1 MALSTISPS
10 YSPADSTGGGG
21 DNTSIY
27 QLLLDRCRSLEASY
41 ANLQEQFHMLEQE
54 QTSSSSLSLCNHHG
68 RLAQDEM
75 MTSGSGG
82 MSSFNGWI
90 SVPDVLPVGF
100 SYKRALDQLGHAVY
114 VSKAITREIIYWN
127 RSAEKLFG
135 YEDYEA
141 LGQTVSDLLIYD
153 EFHISSEKILERV
166 RSGQSWAGQFPFR
179 KRSGITFMA
188 LVNKSPLYED
198 GELVGIVTVAS
209 DATIF
214 NKIKSENQKS
224 YDEDPSNTQAKT
236 RGLNF
241 KKIQWHPPQ
250 QLSTFVSNLTSK
262 DILRKGGG
270 INRHTG
276 DTSVDMDGNVNELEN
291 VNLERPPKAPP
302 AKHGFGFN
310 NLWKKA
316 TGADTEED
324 ELSEPSNY
332 VCFPSEGGNMGGY
345 GGFDKG
351 SKNQLCAGRNGL
363 VHAAK
368 VLSKL
373 NFHPKTI
380 NAHHDG
386 PTDVQ
391 ESHEAVNVQNFR
403 QNSATAAASGHGVS
417 VVEYE
422 TDISHR
428 AYSSVDEKGNLNA
441 NGHAFANN
449 IENGFSYEAHIEEI
463 NESFEVVKPV
473 DELAISGFQYSRRE
487 LELENDLNSAADCD
501 IRWEDLIFKEEI
513 GHGSFARVY
522 RGIWNGSDVAV
533 KVYLG
538 NQYSEKVL
546 QDYNKEIDIM
556 KRLRHP
562 NVLLYMGSV
571 CSQDKL
577 AMVTELLPR
586 GSLFNVLHN
595 NSHSLDIKRRLRMA
609 ADVARGM
616 NYLHHRNP
624 PIVHR
629 DLKSSN
635 LLVDKNWSVKVGDF
649 GLSKLKHATFLTAR
663 SGRGTPQWMAPE
675 VLRNEPSN
683 EKSDVFSFGIIL
695 WELVTQCVPWNNMN
709 PLQVVG
715 VVGFMDR
722 RLDLPEDLDPSLSC
736 IIQDCWQSNPSE
748 RPSFEN
754 IMMRLPGIMQKLPG

>member
-1 MALSTISPS
+1 MALSTINAG
-10 YSPADSTGGGG
+10 YSPADPTTAAAG
-21 DNTSIY
+21 DDSSIY
-27 QLLLDRCRSLEASY
+27 RLLLDRCRSLEASY
-41 ANLQEQFHMLEQE
+41 SNLQEQFHILEQE
-54 QTSSSSLSLCNHHG
+54 HSSSYNNR
-68 RLAQDEM
+68 RLLPEDM
-75 MTSGSGG
+75 VPSRSG
-82 MSSFNGWI
+82 MSSFSNWI
-90 SVPDVLPVGF
+90 SGGVPDALPVGF

-114 VSKAITREIIYWN
+114 VSKAVTREIIYWN

-141 LGQTVSDLLIYD
+141 LGQTVTDLLIYD
-153 EFHISSEKILERV
+153 EFHISSEKIMGRV
-166 RSGQSWAGQFPFR
+166 RSGQTWAGQFPFR

-214 NKIKSENQKS
+214 NKIKSENPRT
-224 YDEDPSNTQAKT
+224 YDEDPSNGQTKT
-236 RGLNF
+236 RALKF
-241 KKIQWHPPQ
+241 KKIQWQPPQ
-250 QLSTFVSNLTSK
+250 QLSSFVSNLASK
-262 DILRKGGG
+262 DILRKGGLN
-270 INRHTG
+270 NRHTE
-276 DTSVDMDGNVNELEN
+276 DTSVDMEGNILEPEN
-291 VNLERPPKAPP
+291 VNLEKPPKAPP
-302 AKHGFGFN
+302 IKRGFGFS
-310 NLWKKA
+310 LRKK
-316 TGADTEED
+316 TIGADTGED
-324 ELSEPSNY
+324 EISEPSNY
-332 VCFPSEGGNMGGY
+332 
-345 GGFDKG
+345 
-351 SKNQLCAGRNGL
+351 
-363 VHAAK
+363 AAK

-373 NFHPKTI
+373 NIQRTG
-380 NAHHDG
+380 NVQQDG
-386 PTDVQ
+386 STNVP
-391 ESHEAVNVQNFR
+391 ENHNAVNMPNHQQSSV
-403 QNSATAAASGHGVS
+403 TAAPCRS
-417 VVEYE
+417 VFVEGYE
-422 TDISHR
+422 TEISHR
-428 AYSSVDEKGNLNA
+428 ANEQVLPKV
-441 NGHAFANN
+441 
-449 IENGFSYEAHIEEI
+449 IEDGFSFEALRGEQ
-463 NESFEVVKPV
+463 NECFEAAKPV
-473 DELAISGFQYSRRE
+473 DRLALSNFQMSRRE
-487 LELENDLNSAADCD
+487 LELENDLNFVSDCE
-501 IRWEDLIFKEEI
+501 IRWEDIVFKEEI

-533 KVYLG
+533 KVYFG
-538 NQYSEKVL
+538 NQYSEKAL

-562 NVLLYMGSV
+562 NVLLFMGSV

-595 NSHSLDIKRRLRMA
+595 SGHSLDIRRRLRMA

-695 WELVTQCVPWNNMN
+695 WELVTQSVPWNNMN

-722 RLDLPEDLDPSLSC
+722 RLDLPEDIDPDLSS
-736 IIQDCWQSNPSE
+736 IIQDCWQSNPAP

-754 IMMRLPGIMQKLPG
+754 IMQRLLGLIQKVPG

>member
-1 MALSTISPS
+1 MALSTVRPRHASPEN
-10 YSPADSTGGGG
+10 STGG
-21 DNTSIY
+21 DNSSIY
-27 QLLLDRCRSLEASY
+27 QLLLDRCRSLETSY
-41 ANLQEQFHMLEQE
+41 ANLQEQFHMLELE
-54 QTSSSSLSLCNHHG
+54 HTSSCNNGSSKLHKEEVIVNPLRPLPG
-68 RLAQDEM
+68 V
-75 MTSGSGG
+75 TSFSGW
-82 MSSFNGWI
+82 N

-114 VSKAITREIIYWN
+114 VSKAVNREIIYWN

-153 EFHISSEKILERV
+153 EFHISSEKILRRV

-179 KRSGITFMA
+179 KRSGVTFMA

-198 GELVGIVTVAS
+198 DELVGIVTVAS

-214 NKIKSENQKS
+214 NKIKLENPRS
-224 YDEDPSNTQAKT
+224 FEEDASNAQTKT
-236 RGLNF
+236 RGINF
-241 KKIQWHPPQ
+241 KKIQWQPPQ
-250 QLSTFVSNLTSK
+250 QLSSFVSNLTSNSK

-270 INRHTG
+270 NDPHARN
-276 DTSVDMDGNVNELEN
+276 TSADMNEDILESEN
-291 VNLERPPKAPP
+291 VNLEKHPKAAPV
-302 AKHGFGFN
+302 KCGFGY

-316 TGADTEED
+316 TGGDSEE
-324 ELSEPSNY
+324 E
-332 VCFPSEGGNMGGY
+332 
-345 GGFDKG
+345 
-351 SKNQLCAGRNGL
+351 
-363 VHAAK
+363 AAK
-368 VLSKL
+368 MLSKL
-373 NFHPKTI
+373 NIQRSGNIQP
-380 NAHHDG
+380 DG
-386 PTDVQ
+386 PPIDI
-391 ESHEAVNVQNFR
+391 H
-403 QNSATAAASGHGVS
+403 AAAYMPNYQPRYVRGNKQAHPN
-417 VVEYE
+417 VVE
-422 TDISHR
+422 DG
-428 AYSSVDEKGNLNA
+428 YSFEALEGEQDECEVA
-441 NGHAFANN
+441 NG
-449 IENGFSYEAHIEEI
+449 
-463 NESFEVVKPV
+463 V
-473 DELAISGFQYSRRE
+473 DRLAISTFQFTRKE
-487 LELENDLNSAADCD
+487 MELENDLNSAVDCE

-533 KVYLG
+533 KVYFG
-538 NQYSEKVL
+538 NQYSEKAL

-562 NVLLYMGSV
+562 NVLLFMGSV

-577 AMVTELLPR
+577 AIVTELLPR

-595 NSHSLDIKRRLRMA
+595 SGLSLDMRQRLKMA

-635 LLVDKNWSVKVGDF
+635 LLVDKNWLVKVGDF

-663 SGRGTPQWMAPE
+663 SGGGTPQWMAPE

-695 WELVTQCVPWNNMN
+695 WELVTQSVPWSNMN
-709 PLQVVG
+709 PLRVVG

-722 RLDLPEDLDPSLSC
+722 RLDLLEDLDPSLSSV
-736 IIQDCWQSNPSE
+736 IQDCWQ
-748 RPSFEN
+748 RFDLTFT
-754 IMMRLPGIMQKLPG
+754 MFQFHLPILYQVFQYYHLHCY

>member
-1 MALSTISPS
+1 MSLSTVRLRYASP
-10 YSPADSTGGGG
+10 
-21 DNTSIY
+21 DNTTGDDNSSIY
-27 QLLLDRCRSLEASY
+27 ELLLDRCRSLEASY
-41 ANLQEQFHMLEQE
+41 ANLQEQFHMLELE
-54 QTSSSSLSLCNHHG
+54 QTSSGNHCKIQEDEVINSLPG
-68 RLAQDEM
+68 
-75 MTSGSGG
+75 MTSFSDW
-82 MSSFNGWI
+82 N

-114 VSKAITREIIYWN
+114 VSKAANREIIYWN

-135 YEDYEA
+135 YQDYEA

-153 EFHISSEKILERV
+153 EFHISSEKILRRV

-179 KRSGITFMA
+179 KRSGVTFMA

-198 GELVGIVTVAS
+198 DELVGIVTVAS

-214 NKIKSENQKS
+214 NKIKSETPRS
-224 YDEDPSNTQAKT
+224 FDEDPSNAQTKSK
-236 RGLNF
+236 GLNF
-241 KKIQWHPPQ
+241 KKIQWQPPQ
-250 QLSTFVSNLTSK
+250 QLSSFVSNLTSK

-270 INRHTG
+270 NDSHAQN
-276 DTSVDMDGNVNELEN
+276 TSVDMDGDLLESEN
-291 VNLERPPKAPP
+291 GHLEKPPKAPP
-302 AKHGFGFN
+302 VKRGFGY

-316 TGADTEED
+316 TGGGDSD
-324 ELSEPSNY
+324 ENGFSVSSNY
-332 VCFPSEGGNMGGY
+332 
-345 GGFDKG
+345 
-351 SKNQLCAGRNGL
+351 
-363 VHAAK
+363 AAK
-368 VLSKL
+368 MLSKL
-373 NFHPKTI
+373 NIQKSGNIQP
-380 NAHHDG
+380 DG
-386 PTDVQ
+386 PI
-391 ESHEAVNVQNFR
+391 EIPA
-403 QNSATAAASGHGVS
+403 AT
-417 VVEYE
+417 YMP
-422 TDISHR
+422 DYQQR
-428 AYSSVDEKGNLNA
+428 YSKGNKQAQYPNIIEDGYPLEALDEEQEDCVEVANA
-441 NGHAFANN
+441 V
-449 IENGFSYEAHIEEI
+449 ER
-463 NESFEVVKPV
+463 
-473 DELAISGFQYSRRE
+473 LAVSTYQYARKE
-487 LELENDLNSAADCD
+487 MDLENDLNSPVDCE

-533 KVYLG
+533 KVYFG
-538 NQYSEKVL
+538 NQYSEKAL

-562 NVLLYMGSV
+562 NVLLFMGSV

-577 AMVTELLPR
+577 AIVTELLPR
-586 GSLFNVLHN
+586 GSLFNILHN
-595 NSHSLDIKRRLRMA
+595 SGHSLDIKRRLKMA

-663 SGRGTPQWMAPE
+663 SGGGTPQWMAPE

-683 EKSDVFSFGIIL
+683 EKSDVFSFGIIV
-695 WELVTQCVPWNNMN
+695 WELVTQSVPWGDMN

-722 RLDLPEDLDPSLSC
+722 RLDLPEDLDPSLSS
-736 IIQDCWQSNPSE
+736 IIQDCWQSNPAL

-754 IMMRLPGIMQKLPG
+754 IMTRLSGLMQNLPA

>member
-1 MALSTISPS
+1 MALSTISHGS
-10 YSPADSTGGGG
+10 YTQATAETTASCDQNSP
-21 DNTSIY
+21 IY
-27 QLLLDRCRSLEASY
+27 QYLLERCRSLEASY
-41 ANLQEQFHMLEQE
+41 AELQEEFHMLEQE
-54 QTSSSSLSLCNHHG
+54 QL
-68 RLAQDEM
+68 LAQQTSFSSTKSRLLLAADEM
-75 MTSGSGG
+75 TPPLISD
-82 MSSFNGWI
+82 WI

-127 RSAEKLFG
+127 RSAEILFG

-153 EFHISSEKILERV
+153 EFHISSENILKRV
-166 RSGQSWAGQFPFR
+166 RAGQSWAGQFPFR
-179 KRSGITFMA
+179 KRSGVTFMA
-188 LVNKSPLYED
+188 LVNKSPLYEN

-209 DATIF
+209 DATLF
-214 NKIKSENQKS
+214 NKIKSENMRP
-224 YDEDPSNTQAKT
+224 YEEDPSNGQAKT

-241 KKIQWHPPQ
+241 KKIQWNPPQ
-250 QLSTFVSNLTSK
+250 QLSSFVSNLTSK
-262 DILRKGGG
+262 DILRKSGGD
-270 INRHTG
+270 NRHTRE
-276 DTSVDMDGNVNELEN
+276 TLVDIDGNNLETEN
-291 VNLERPPKAPP
+291 VNLEKPTKAPP
-302 AKHGFGFN
+302 PKRGFGF

-316 TGADTEED
+316 TGGDTADD
-324 ELSEPSNY
+324 EASEPSNY
-332 VCFPSEGGNMGGY
+332 
-345 GGFDKG
+345 
-351 SKNQLCAGRNGL
+351 
-363 VHAAK
+363 AAK

-373 NFHPKTI
+373 NIHRNG
-380 NAHHDG
+380 NA
-386 PTDVQ
+386 
-391 ESHEAVNVQNFR
+391 R
-403 QNSATAAASGHGVS
+403 QNGHADVSEIHDAANYQQISAAAAPGRGFFVT
-417 VVEYE
+417 EYE
-422 TDISHR
+422 TRISHG
-428 AYSSVDEKGNLNA
+428 AHSPLSA
-441 NGHAFANN
+441 NRYANVN
-449 IENGFSYEAHIEEI
+449 GQVLPNVIEDGFSFEDPGVEQ
-463 NESFEVVKPV
+463 NEGFEVAKPV
-473 DELAISGFQYSRRE
+473 NQLAVSPYRYSRKE
-487 LELENDLNSAADCD
+487 LELDNDLNSEADCE

-513 GHGSFARVY
+513 GHGSFAQVY
-522 RGIWNGSDVAV
+522 RGLWNGSDVAV
-533 KVYLG
+533 KVYFG
-538 NQYSEKVL
+538 NQYSEQVL

-595 NSHSLDIKRRLRMA
+595 SAHSLDIKRRLRMA

-695 WELVTQCVPWNNMN
+695 WELVTQSIPWHNMN

-715 VVGFMDR
+715 IVGFMDR
-722 RLDLPEDLDPSLSC
+722 RLDLPEDIDPSLSS
-736 IIQDCWQSNPSE
+736 IIQDCWQSNPAL

-754 IMMRLPGIMQKLPG
+754 IMMRIPGIMQNLPG

>member
-1 MALSTISPS
+1 MALSTISHG
-10 YSPADSTGGGG
+10 YAPAD
-21 DNTSIY
+21 TSNGSDDSPIY
-27 QLLLDRCRSLEASY
+27 QLLLDRCRSLETSY
-41 ANLQEQFHMLEQE
+41 ANLQEQFNMLEKE
-54 QTSSSSLSLCNHHG
+54 HTSSNNHGNLLHEEVIPSRPG
-68 RLAQDEM
+68 MLPF
-75 MTSGSGG
+75 SGWK
-82 MSSFNGWI
+82 N
-90 SVPDVLPVGF
+90 VPDVLPVGF

-114 VSKAITREIIYWN
+114 VSKAITRTIIYWN

-141 LGQTVSDLLIYD
+141 LGQTVTDLLIYD
-153 EFHISSEKILERV
+153 EFQMSSEKILARV
-166 RSGQSWAGQFPFR
+166 RSGQNWAGQFPFR
-179 KRSGITFMA
+179 KRSGETFMA

-209 DATIF
+209 
-214 NKIKSENQKS
+214 
-224 YDEDPSNTQAKT
+224 
-236 RGLNF
+236 
-241 KKIQWHPPQ
+241 
-250 QLSTFVSNLTSK
+250 
-262 DILRKGGG
+262 GGQS
-270 INRHTG
+270 RHSR
-276 DTSVDMDGNVNELEN
+276 DTSVDMEGNIPDIEK
-291 VNLERPPKAPP
+291 PPKAPP
-302 AKHGFGFN
+302 TKRSFSFN
-310 NLWKKA
+310 LFKKTPGGE
-316 TGADTEED
+316 TGED
-324 ELSEPSNY
+324 EFPEPSNY
-332 VCFPSEGGNMGGY
+332 
-345 GGFDKG
+345 
-351 SKNQLCAGRNGL
+351 
-363 VHAAK
+363 AAR
-368 VLSKL
+368 VFSKL
-373 NFHPKTI
+373 NI
-380 NAHHDG
+380 QRSSNIQ
-386 PTDVQ
+386 Q
-391 ESHEAVNVQNFR
+391 ESSSRISESHNAVNLSN
-403 QNSATAAASGHGVS
+403 
-417 VVEYE
+417 E
-422 TDISHR
+422 
-428 AYSSVDEKGNLNA
+428 
-441 NGHAFANN
+441 
-449 IENGFSYEAHIEEI
+449 ENGFSFEQNNGYEVA
-463 NESFEVVKPV
+463 KPV
-473 DELAISGFQYSRRE
+473 DHMAISTFQYTRKE
-487 LELENDLNSAADCD
+487 LEVENDLNSVDDCE

-533 KVYLG
+533 KVYFG
-538 NQYSEKVL
+538 NQYSEKAL

-562 NVLLYMGSV
+562 NVLLFMGSV

-595 NSHSLDIKRRLRMA
+595 SGHSLDIKRRLRMA

-695 WELVTQCVPWNNMN
+695 WELVTQCIPWSNMN

-722 RLDLPEDLDPSLSC
+722 RLDLPENIDPSLSS
-736 IIQDCWQSNPSE
+736 IIQDCWQ
-748 RPSFEN
+748 R
-754 IMMRLPGIMQKLPG
+754 

>member
-1 MALSTISPS
+1 MALSTISTSS
-10 YSPADSTGGGG
+10 YTPGDTTTG
-21 DNTSIY
+21 DNNNDSSIY

-54 QTSSSSLSLCNHHG
+54 QTLPSTQNVNHHHHGKLLHDAANVSSSSYN
-68 RLAQDEM
+68 D
-75 MTSGSGG
+75 
-82 MSSFNGWI
+82 WI

-114 VSKAITREIIYWN
+114 VSKADTREIIYWN

-135 YEDYEA
+135 YEHYEA

-153 EFHISSEKILERV
+153 EFHISSEKILARV
-166 RSGQSWAGQFPFR
+166 RSGQNWAGQFPFR
-179 KRSGITFMA
+179 KRSGVTFMA

-214 NKIKSENQKS
+214 NKIKSENS
-224 YDEDPSNTQAKT
+224 RPAHEDDHSNGQRS

-241 KKIQWHPPQ
+241 KKIQWQPPQ
-250 QLSTFVSNLTSK
+250 QLSSFVSNLKSK

-270 INRHTG
+270 NDRHAQ
-276 DTSVDMDGNVNELEN
+276 DASMDVDRNIQDHEN
-291 VNLERPPKAPP
+291 VTVEKPPKAPP
-302 AKHGFGFN
+302 KRGFGFS
-310 NLWKKA
+310 LWKKA
-316 TGADTEED
+316 TGNDNEGD
-324 ELSEPSNY
+324 EVSEPANY
-332 VCFPSEGGNMGGY
+332 
-345 GGFDKG
+345 
-351 SKNQLCAGRNGL
+351 
-363 VHAAK
+363 AAK
-368 VLSKL
+368 VAKRDHL
-373 NFHPKTI
+373 
-380 NAHHDG
+380 
-386 PTDVQ
+386 
-391 ESHEAVNVQNFR
+391 AV
-403 QNSATAAASGHGVS
+403 ST
-417 VVEYE
+417 
-422 TDISHR
+422 
-428 AYSSVDEKGNLNA
+428 
-441 NGHAFANN
+441 
-449 IENGFSYEAHIEEI
+449 
-463 NESFEVVKPV
+463 
-473 DELAISGFQYSRRE
+473 FQYWRRE
-487 LELENDLNSAADCD
+487 MELEHDLNSKADCE
-501 IRWEDLIFKEEI
+501 IQWEDLIFKEEMR
-513 GHGSFARVY
+513 HGSFARVY
-522 RGIWNGSDVAV
+522 RGLWNGSVNPYYPEADVAV
-533 KVYLG
+533 KVYFG

-595 NSHSLDIKRRLRMA
+595 SGHNLDIKRRLRMA

-695 WELVTQCVPWNNMN
+695 WELVTQRVPWNNMN

-715 VVGFMDR
+715 IVGFMDR
-722 RLDLPEDLDPSLSC
+722 RLDLPEDIDPSLSS
-736 IIQDCWQSNPSE
+736 IIQDCWQSNPTL

-754 IMMRLPGIMQKLPG
+754 IMLRLPGIMQNLPG

>member
-1 MALSTISPS
+1 MALSTISTSS
-10 YSPADSTGGGG
+10 YTPGETTTG
-21 DNTSIY
+21 DNNDSSIY

-54 QTSSSSLSLCNHHG
+54 QEQTLPSHNVNHHQGKLLHDANDSSSSYN
-68 RLAQDEM
+68 D
-75 MTSGSGG
+75 
-82 MSSFNGWI
+82 WI

-100 SYKRALDQLGHAVY
+100 SYKRALDQLGHAVF
-114 VSKAITREIIYWN
+114 VSKADTREIIYWN

-141 LGQTVSDLLIYD
+141 LGQTFSDLLIYD
-153 EFHISSEKILERV
+153 EFHLSSEKILARV
-166 RSGQSWAGQFPFR
+166 RAGQSWAGQFPFR
-179 KRSGITFMA
+179 KRSGVTFMA

-214 NKIKSENQKS
+214 NKIKSENS
-224 YDEDPSNTQAKT
+224 RPVHEEDPSNGQKN

-241 KKIQWHPPQ
+241 KKIQWQPPQ
-250 QLSTFVSNLTSK
+250 QLSSFVSNLRPK

-270 INRHTG
+270 NDRHAH
-276 DTSVDMDGNVNELEN
+276 DASMDMGRNIQEHEN
-291 VNLERPPKAPP
+291 TVEKPPKAPP
-302 AKHGFGFN
+302 KRGFGF
-310 NLWKKA
+310 LWKKA
-316 TGADTEED
+316 TGNDNEEA
-324 ELSEPSNY
+324 EVSEPVNY
-332 VCFPSEGGNMGGY
+332 
-345 GGFDKG
+345 
-351 SKNQLCAGRNGL
+351 
-363 VHAAK
+363 AAK
-368 VLSKL
+368 VFSKL
-373 NFHPKTI
+373 NIQRGLNVPQ
-380 NAHHDG
+380 NG
-386 PTDVQ
+386 PTNIS
-391 ESHEAVNVQNFR
+391 ESNNAVNMPNYQ
-403 QNSATAAASGHGVS
+403 Q
-417 VVEYE
+417 YE
-422 TDISHR
+422 AEISHR
-428 AYSSVDEKGNLNA
+428 AHPSIEAKGYGNA
-441 NGHAFANN
+441 HGQALQNV
-449 IENGFSYEAHIEEI
+449 IEDGFSFEGEQNENFEEA
-463 NESFEVVKPV
+463 KPV
-473 DELAISGFQYSRRE
+473 DHMAVSTFQYSRRE
-487 LELENDLNSAADCD
+487 MELEHDLNSEADCE

-522 RGIWNGSDVAV
+522 RGLWNGSVNPCNPEALLHDVAV
-533 KVYLG
+533 KVYFG

-571 CSQDKL
+571 CTQDKL

-595 NSHSLDIKRRLRMA
+595 SGYNLDIKRRLRMA

-663 SGRGTPQWMAPE
+663 SGRGTVRIFSSTLFLIKHGTEPQWMAPE

-695 WELVTQCVPWNNMN
+695 WELVTHSVPWNNMN

-722 RLDLPEDLDPSLSC
+722 RLDLPEDIDPLLSS
-736 IIQDCWQSNPSE
+736 IIQDCWQSNPTL

-754 IMMRLPGIMQKLPG
+754 IMLRLPGIMQNLPG

>member
-1 MALSTISPS
+1 MLSFEVLMA
-10 YSPADSTGGGG
+10 
-21 DNTSIY
+21 
-27 QLLLDRCRSLEASY
+27 RS
-41 ANLQEQFHMLEQE
+41 Q
-54 QTSSSSLSLCNHHG
+54 
-68 RLAQDEM
+68 R
-75 MTSGSGG
+75 
-82 MSSFNGWI
+82 
-90 SVPDVLPVGF
+90 
-100 SYKRALDQLGHAVY
+100 
-114 VSKAITREIIYWN
+114 N

-135 YEDYEA
+135 YEHYEA

-153 EFHISSEKILERV
+153 EFHISSEKILARV

-179 KRSGITFMA
+179 KRSGVTFMA

-214 NKIKSENQKS
+214 NKIKSENS
-224 YDEDPSNTQAKT
+224 RTAHEDDHSNGQRS

-241 KKIQWHPPQ
+241 KKIQWQPHNSYHLCFQSGDSLIYFFPS
-250 QLSTFVSNLTSK
+250 LKSK

-270 INRHTG
+270 NDRHAQ
-276 DTSVDMDGNVNELEN
+276 DASMDVDRNIQDHEN
-291 VNLERPPKAPP
+291 VTVEKPPKAPP
-302 AKHGFGFN
+302 KRGFGFS
-310 NLWKKA
+310 LWKKA
-316 TGADTEED
+316 TGNDNEGD
-324 ELSEPSNY
+324 EVSEPANY
-332 VCFPSEGGNMGGY
+332 
-345 GGFDKG
+345 
-351 SKNQLCAGRNGL
+351 
-363 VHAAK
+363 AAK
-368 VLSKL
+368 VFSKL
-373 NFHPKTI
+373 NIQRSGNVPQ
-380 NAHHDG
+380 NG
-386 PTDVQ
+386 PTNIS
-391 ESHEAVNVQNFR
+391 ESHDAANMPNYQQYEA
-403 QNSATAAASGHGVS
+403 
-417 VVEYE
+417 E
-422 TDISHR
+422 ISHR
-428 AYSSVDEKGNLNA
+428 GYASFEAKGYAKA
-441 NGHAFANN
+441 NGKPLQHV
-449 IENGFSYEAHIEEI
+449 IEDGFTFEGEQNEYYEVA
-463 NESFEVVKPV
+463 KPV
-473 DELAISGFQYSRRE
+473 DHLAVSTFQYSRRE
-487 LELENDLNSAADCD
+487 MELEHDLNSEADCE

-522 RGIWNGSDVAV
+522 RGLWNGSVNPYYPEADVAV
-533 KVYLG
+533 KVYFG

-571 CSQDKL
+571 CSLDKL

-595 NSHSLDIKRRLRMA
+595 SGHNLDIKRRLRMA

-683 EKSDVFSFGIIL
+683 E
-695 WELVTQCVPWNNMN
+695 
-709 PLQVVG
+709 
-715 VVGFMDR
+715 
-722 RLDLPEDLDPSLSC
+722 
-736 IIQDCWQSNPSE
+736 
-748 RPSFEN
+748 
-754 IMMRLPGIMQKLPG
+754 

>member
-1 MALSTISPS
+1 MALSTISHGYAPS
-10 YSPADSTGGGG
+10 DTTSGG
-21 DNTSIY
+21 DDSPIY
-27 QLLLDRCRSLEASY
+27 QLLLDRCRSLETSY
-41 ANLQEQFHMLEQE
+41 ANLQEQFHMLEQGHA
-54 QTSSSSLSLCNHHG
+54 SSYNHG
-68 RLAQDEM
+68 TLLQKEVIPSR
-75 MTSGSGG
+75 SGISPFSGW
-82 MSSFNGWI
+82 SN
-90 SVPDVLPVGF
+90 VPDALPVGF

-114 VSKAITREIIYWN
+114 VSKAISRTIIYWN

-141 LGQTVSDLLIYD
+141 LGQTVTDLLIYD
-153 EFHISSEKILERV
+153 EFQTSSEKILERV

-179 KRSGITFMA
+179 KRSGVTFMA

-214 NKIKSENQKS
+214 NKIKSENPRT
-224 YDEDPSNTQAKT
+224 YEEDPTNDQNRTTK
-236 RGLNF
+236 GLNF
-241 KKIQWHPPQ
+241 KKLQWHSPQ
-250 QLSTFVSNLTSK
+250 QLSSFVSNLTSK

-270 INRHTG
+270 QNRHTR
-276 DTSVDMDGNVNELEN
+276 DTSVDMDGNIADLEK
-291 VNLERPPKAPP
+291 PPKAPP
-302 AKHGFGFN
+302 TKRGFGFS
-310 NLWKKA
+310 LFKKT
-316 TGADTEED
+316 TGAEIGED
-324 ELSEPSNY
+324 EFSEPNNY
-332 VCFPSEGGNMGGY
+332 
-345 GGFDKG
+345 
-351 SKNQLCAGRNGL
+351 
-363 VHAAK
+363 AAK
-368 VLSKL
+368 MFSKL
-373 NFHPKTI
+373 NIQRTSNIQHEGSS
-380 NAHHDG
+380 DG
-386 PTDVQ
+386 S
-391 ESHEAVNVQNFR
+391 ESHNAVNMSSFQQR
-403 QNSATAAASGHGVS
+403 STTAAPCNTSFVA
-417 VVEYE
+417 EYE
-422 TDISHR
+422 ED
-428 AYSSVDEKGNLNA
+428 
-441 NGHAFANN
+441 
-449 IENGFSYEAHIEEI
+449 GFSYEQNGGFEEA
-463 NESFEVVKPV
+463 KPV
-473 DELAISGFQYSRRE
+473 HRLNISAFQFTRKESE
-487 LELENDLNSAADCD
+487 VENDLNFVDDCE

-533 KVYLG
+533 KVYFG
-538 NQYSEKVL
+538 NQYSEKAL

-562 NVLLYMGSV
+562 NVLLFMGSV

-595 NSHSLDIKRRLRMA
+595 SGNSLDIRRRLRMA

-695 WELVTQCVPWNNMN
+695 WELVTQCIPWSNMN

-722 RLDLPEDLDPSLSC
+722 RLDLPENLDPSLSS
-736 IIQDCWQSNPSE
+736 IIQDCWQSNPE
-748 RPSFEN
+748 LRPSFED
-754 IMMRLPGIMQKLPG
+754 IMQRLPGLIQNLN